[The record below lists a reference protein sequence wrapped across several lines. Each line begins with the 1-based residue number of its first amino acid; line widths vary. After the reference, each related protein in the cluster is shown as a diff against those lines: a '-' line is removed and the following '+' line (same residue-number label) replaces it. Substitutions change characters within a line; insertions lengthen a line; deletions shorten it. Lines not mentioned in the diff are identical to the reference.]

1 MANLKHMDIIKRGV
15 DSWNSWRI
23 NNSHILPSLSEAGL
37 HMAYLNKANL
47 SRADLSDAGLR
58 LADLIEANLKG
69 ADLYWANLSEAN
81 LRGANIRGANLQGAN
96 LTGSN
101 LHGSRLISANLQQA
115 NISRAD
121 MRNAELARANLCGAD
136 LSGADLSGA
145 IIKDANLIGANL
157 TGAKLEGADL
167 GCAIVGST
175 LFGNV
180 DLSNVVGLESLVHLG
195 PSTVGIDTIYKSRGR
210 VPIVFLK
217 NAGVPKHLIDYIE
230 VFVDQNKKYYSCFI
244 SYTEKNEDFAHKL
257 FDDLQMHGVRCWLAT
272 EKLKR
277 RDRNHAIIDSA
288 VKLHDKNILI
298 LSEDSIDHDWV
309 ENEYNAVSERE
320 IKEAKS
326 VLVLI
331 SLDDTVKYSEKPWVA
346 KMRRS
351 RYMADFSM
359 WGDKQ
364 IYQDML
370 GYLLE
375 VLQAEENSCDN
386 INDFPEEEFNEES
399 QAPAKLTEAE
409 VRDEASE
416 FRAERRQFC

>member
-15 DSWNSWRI
+15 DSWNSWRV

-101 LHGSRLISANLQQA
+101 LHGCKLNSANMQQA

-121 MRNAELARANLCGAD
+121 IRNTELVRANLCGAD

-145 IIKDANLIGANL
+145 IIKEANLIGANL
-157 TGAKLEGADL
+157 TGAKLDGADMS
-167 GCAIVGST
+167 CAIVGST
-175 LFGNV
+175 LFGNAN
-180 DLSNVVGLESLVHLG
+180 LSNVEGLESLVHVG

-210 VPIVFLK
+210 VPMVFLK
-217 NAGVPKHLIDYIE
+217 NAGVPSHLIDYIE
-230 VFVDQNKKYYSCFI
+230 MFVDQKKKHYSCFI

-257 FDDLQMHGVRCWLAT
+257 FDDLQTYGIRCWIAT

-298 LSEDSIDHDWV
+298 LSGDSIEHDWV
-309 ENEYNAVSERE
+309 ENEYHAVVERE
-320 IKEAKS
+320 IQEGKN

-331 SLDDTVKYSEKPWVA
+331 SLDDAVKYSEKPWVA

-351 RYMADFSM
+351 RYIADFSM
-359 WGDKQ
+359 WEDNQ
-364 IYQDML
+364 IYRNML
-370 GYLLE
+370 ESLLE
-375 VLQAEENSCDN
+375 GLQADENPCDAVS
-386 INDFPEEEFNEES
+386 DFSEEEFYEED
-399 QAPAKLTEAE
+399 QAPVKVTETEA
-409 VRDEASE
+409 RSEASE
-416 FRAERRQFC
+416 FRAERRQFY

>member
-47 SRADLSDAGLR
+47 SKADLSDAGLR

-69 ADLYWANLSEAN
+69 ADLNWANLSEAN

-96 LTGSN
+96 MTGSN
-101 LHGSRLISANLQQA
+101 LHASKLNYANLHQA

-121 MRNAELARANLCGAD
+121 MSNAELVRANLCGAD

-157 TGAKLEGADL
+157 TGARLDGADL
-167 GCAIVGST
+167 SSAIVGST

-180 DLSNVVGLESLVHLG
+180 DLSNVEGLESLLHLG
-195 PSTVGIDTIYKSRGR
+195 PSTVGIDTIYKSRGK
-210 VPIVFLK
+210 VPVVFLK
-217 NAGVPKHLIDYIE
+217 NAGVPRHLIDYIE

-244 SYTEKNEDFAHKL
+244 SYTEENEDFAHKL
-257 FDDLQMHGVRCWLAT
+257 FEDLQTYGVRCWLAT

-298 LSEDSIDHDWV
+298 LSEDSVDRDWV
-309 ENEYNAVSERE
+309 ENEYNAVIERE
-320 IKEAKS
+320 VKEGKN

-331 SLDDTVKYSEKPWVA
+331 SLDDAVKYSEKPWIA

-359 WGDKQ
+359 WKENQ

-375 VLQAEENSCDN
+375 ELHAEENSGAVVD
-386 INDFPEEEFNEES
+386 DFPEEEFKEEKPVS
-399 QAPAKLTEAE
+399 EKFAEAE
-409 VRDEASE
+409 VRNETNE